1 MFLIVPD
8 MCEVFNNIRLVH
20 MKLLF
25 FQVKY
30 GRKLTVFYSSNC
42 TSSTI
47 ITFNV
52 VIVAVLS
59 LPTLKGVYQLAIA
72 VGKKHVKIWRDK
84 TMILSFFMSLLSSWV
99 VLLF

>member
-42 TSSTI
+42 TSSI
-47 ITFNV
+47 IAFNM
-52 VIVAVLS
+52 VIVAILS

-72 VGKKHVKIWRDK
+72 VGKKHLKIWRDK
-84 TMILSFFMSLLSSWV
+84 TMNLSFFMSLLSIWV